1 MRVSKKLLGGWVW
14 PNFPEVMNES
24 ANVTEERIEK
34 ARRAFHAFRSLCFWS
49 WPVEPEINEQTIPL
63 IVQGL
68 RKYGGHKGY
77 KAAAELCR

>member
-1 MRVSKKLLGGWVW
+1 VNAKTLI
-14 PNFPEVMNES
+14 ES
-24 ANVTEERIEK
+24 TVPPKVNGSMKPVAEERVAERVER

-49 WPVEPEINEQTIPL
+49 WPEDSEITEETIPL

-77 KAAAELCR
+77 RAAAELCR